1 MSTRLELAEQKLA
14 RLKNE
19 FASKKSPMDGA
30 PLGQP
35 IVMNSSGKRM
45 ARKLQKHRETMFNK
59 LDAIKEQEERVEN
72 LQYQENLKKKGL
84 NASGGLVKSVENLDR
99 WKERVS
105 DLEATKEWFKKN
117 KIPLSQQFTKLPTG
131 MEWYSSVKLKDAK
144 ETVSMLESMK
154 VKSEQSD
161 NEMSELTKELI
172 ENGSVNQWAK
182 KPIYYFVKG
191 LRKIALEIDELG
203 EFKVSKRYPAATED
217 DKEFVARLLKK

>member
-1 MSTRLELAEQKLA
+1 
-14 RLKNE
+14 
-19 FASKKSPMDGA
+19 
-30 PLGQP
+30 
-35 IVMNSSGKRM
+35 
-45 ARKLQKHRETMFNK
+45 
-59 LDAIKEQEERVEN
+59 
-72 LQYQENLKKKGL
+72 
-84 NASGGLVKSVENLDR
+84 
-99 WKERVS
+99 
-105 DLEATKEWFKKN
+105 
-117 KIPLSQQFTKLPTG
+117 

-191 LRKIALEIDELG
+191 LRKVALEIDELG